1 MNAAEAKSLQVIVPE
16 TSAPSQLDGTVNMY
30 CDLKQKENRQREW
43 EYIKK
48 KKLVRV
54 FTFVVEG
61 KNFLYDLLFRT
72 CSSICTNGQKCC

>member
-16 TSAPSQLDGTVNMY
+16 TSAPSQLDGTVHMY
-30 CDLKQKENRQREW
+30 CALKQKENRQREW

-61 KNFLYDLLFRT
+61 KNFSL
-72 CSSICTNGQKCC
+72 